1 MPTQSKWQSL
11 PTEAINPVS
20 LAIDKAPVR
29 DIVDMVVNEDRK
41 MLAAVQKEKERIA
54 LGIEIIAQALRKG
67 GRIIFVGAGTS
78 GRLGVLEAAEMPP
91 TFGTAP
97 RIVQAIMAGGQ
108 EAVFKA
114 KEGVE
119 DNYEEGARSI
129 ARLRLTK
136 KDVVIGVSAS
146 GMTPFV
152 RGGLTRARKAG
163 AKIIFVTCWPGSELQ
178 TFVDL
183 QIAPAVG
190 PEVIAGSTRLKAG
203 TATKMVL
210 NMLTTVAMIKI
221 GKTYG
226 NLMVD
231 VQTGS
236 EKLKDRARRIVSIVT
251 GLDYDDADALL
262 KRAQVERQGR
272 DRDAEDRPDAAAGA
286 ATPEEGGRLGP
297 RGDRRGRRAAAPR
310 AADTDDRRRSVGPL
324 GGLSASLGLA
334 RLGASVPP
342 RRGIDDDV
350 DGRVQLQKRR
360 RQLRRDRLRSTSRAT
375 QRAFASPGRQ
385 QDDRSRLKNRRHP
398 HRQRL
403 GRAPRSASPP
413 NSAALLRRVS
423 GRSVTRC
430 VRACS
435 VGAGSLKPM
444 WPLVPMPENLQVDA
458 AGPRD
463 RPLVALALRL
473 GIGRVAPS
481 RKLICDAGRLTR
493 SNRCVSMKRR

>member
-1 MPTQSKWQSL
+1 MPTRSKWQSL

-29 DIVDMVVNEDRK
+29 DIIDMVVNEDRK
-41 MLAAVQKEKERIA
+41 VIAAVQKEKERIA
-54 LGIEIIAQALRKG
+54 HGIEIVVQALRKG

-78 GRLGVLEAAEMPP
+78 GRLGVVEAAEIPP

-129 ARLRLTK
+129 ARLRLTQ
-136 KDVVIGVSAS
+136 KDVVVGVSAS

-190 PEVIAGSTRLKAG
+190 PELIAGSTRLKAG

-210 NMLTTVAMIKI
+210 NMLTTVSMIKV

-236 EKLKDRARRIVSIVT
+236 EKLKDRARRIVSMVT
-251 GLDYDDADALL
+251 GIDYDEADAVL
-262 KRAQVERQGR
+262 KSAKFNVKAAIVMQKTGLTLPMALRRLKKADDSVREAIGEDVE
-272 DRDAEDRPDAAAGA
+272 
-286 ATPEEGGRLGP
+286 
-297 RGDRRGRRAAAPR
+297 
-310 AADTDDRRRSVGPL
+310 
-324 GGLSASLGLA
+324 A
-334 RLGASVPP
+334 RL
-342 RRGIDDDV
+342 RE
-350 DGRVQLQKRR
+350 QLH
-360 RQLRRDRLRSTSRAT
+360 T
-375 QRAFASPGRQ
+375 
-385 QDDRSRLKNRRHP
+385 
-398 HRQRL
+398 
-403 GRAPRSASPP
+403 
-413 NSAALLRRVS
+413 
-423 GRSVTRC
+423 
-430 VRACS
+430 
-435 VGAGSLKPM
+435 
-444 WPLVPMPENLQVDA
+444 
-458 AGPRD
+458 
-463 RPLVALALRL
+463 
-473 GIGRVAPS
+473 
-481 RKLICDAGRLTR
+481 
-493 SNRCVSMKRR
+493 